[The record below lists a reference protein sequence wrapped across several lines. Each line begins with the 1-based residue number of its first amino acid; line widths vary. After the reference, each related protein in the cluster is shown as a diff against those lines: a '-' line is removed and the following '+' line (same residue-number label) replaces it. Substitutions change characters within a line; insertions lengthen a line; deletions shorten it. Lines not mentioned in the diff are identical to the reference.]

1 MDTKNNVIEVVAQ
14 AFYGNRVNTAIEKEN
29 VDRFILGYQ
38 SNDIPVTEPID
49 RTIVKVPN
57 TDNIV
62 IVYNKHEEEQA
73 KSHREK
79 LLKEENYILKPLATI
94 EEENIKIY
102 SRCIVC
108 RIDENGELES
118 LQKGDYEKIV
128 MYLAE

>member
-94 EEENIKIY
+94 EEEHIKIY